1 MNRTELIEALAE
13 STGLSAADAR
23 TAVEGLFDPGT
34 GVISRT
40 LCKDRKVKITGF
52 GTFDPRR
59 REARPG
65 RNPRTGERIRI
76 PATRTVSFRTGK
88 NLRDALN

>member
-13 STGLSAADAR
+13 QAGLSPADAR
-23 TAVEGLFDPGT
+23 AAVEGLFDPER

-40 LCKDRKVKITGF
+40 LARNRKVKITGF
-52 GTFDPRR
+52 GTFEPRR
-59 REARPG
+59 RDARPG

-76 PATRTVSFRTGK
+76 PATRTVSFRMGK